1 MHGPRQT
8 TGRKRGWTAE
18 RKPWQGALMR
28 TRLLAAVLASASFA
42 AILGAAKPQGYLAP
56 GAFDILQVLPPAPVK
71 GDARYKADRTVF
83 KQTRRM
89 IGSPRYQLA
98 TSDADYAQPA
108 LMKDFS
114 CAVGV
119 SLTPEDAPKTKA
131 LVDRALIDTEG
142 QTNTAKNFYKRLRP
156 YKIDRGEICQLKS
169 DLGDSYDYPSGHT
182 TLGWTWSEVL
192 TDLLPERATQI
203 QARGRAYGDSR
214 FICGAHNMSAV
225 EAGKLSAGATMAAVR
240 TTPAYQAD
248 AAAARSELRGLI
260 ADPMTPRPTGCD
272 LEAKLIAQRVQ

>member
-1 MHGPRQT
+1 
-8 TGRKRGWTAE
+8 
-18 RKPWQGALMR
+18 MR
-28 TRLLAAVLASASFA
+28 IRLISAIALASASLA
-42 AILGAAKPQGYLAP
+42 TVLGAQKPQGYLAP
-56 GAFDILQVLPPAPVK
+56 GAFDLLQVLPPAPTK

-83 KQTRRM
+83 KETRKM

-98 TSDADYAQPA
+98 TSDADYGQPA

-119 SLTPEDAPKTKA
+119 ALTPDNAPKTKA
-131 LVDRALIDTEG
+131 LIDKALVDTEG
-142 QTNTAKNFYKRLRP
+142 QTITAKNFYKRLRP
-156 YKIDRGEICQLKS
+156 YKIDQGEICQPKS

-182 TLGWTWSEVL
+182 TLGWTWAEVL
-192 TDLLPERATQI
+192 TDLLPERATMI

-225 EAGKLSAGATMAAVR
+225 EGGKLSAGATMAVVR

-248 AAAARSELRGLI
+248 ATAARAELRALI
-260 ADPMTPRPTGCD
+260 NNPASPRPTGCEV
-272 LEAKLIAQRVQ
+272 EAKLIAQRVQ

>member
-1 MHGPRQT
+1 
-8 TGRKRGWTAE
+8 
-18 RKPWQGALMR
+18 MR
-28 TRLLAAVLASASFA
+28 TRLLATIVLAAASFA
-42 AILGAAKPQGYLAP
+42 TILGAEKPQGYLAP
-56 GAFDILQVLPPAPVK
+56 GAFDLLQVLPPAPVK
-71 GDARYKADRTVF
+71 GDPRYKADRTIF

-98 TSDADYAQPA
+98 TSDAVYEQPA

-119 SLTPEDAPKTKA
+119 ALTPQDAPKTKA
-131 LVDRALIDTEG
+131 LVDRALIDTES

-156 YKIDRGEICQLKS
+156 YKIDQGEICQPKS

-182 TLGWTWSEVL
+182 TLGWTWAEVL
-192 TDLLPERATQI
+192 TDLLPERATMI

-225 EAGKLSAGATMAAVR
+225 EAGKLSAGATMAVVR

-248 AAAARSELRGLI
+248 AAAARAELRGLL
-260 ADPMTPRPTGCD
+260 ADPTVPKPDGC
-272 LEAKLIAQRVQ
+272 AKEGALIAQRVL